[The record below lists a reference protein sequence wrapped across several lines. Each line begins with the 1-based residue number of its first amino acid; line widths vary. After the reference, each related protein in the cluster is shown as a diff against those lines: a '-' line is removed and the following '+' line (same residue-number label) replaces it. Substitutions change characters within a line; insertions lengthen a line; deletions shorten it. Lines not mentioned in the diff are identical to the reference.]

1 MPSFLSEEAI
11 HAFLVLELLFS
22 KNLWQT
28 EPSEP
33 SQIGTSVPWSP
44 LALDSKMVNRGG
56 PPKREAKRP
65 GPKKGESVQCVLGK
79 KVFLSLNY

>member
-1 MPSFLSEEAI
+1 MRSFLSEEAI

-33 SQIGTSVPWSP
+33 SQIGTSVPWSH

-65 GPKKGESVQCVLGK
+65 GPKKENQCNAYSAK
-79 KVFLSLNY
+79 RFFSH